1 MKAYIT
7 CPISRT
13 QNKLNVLPEIE
24 KIVKEKRID
33 SFVVQIGGS
42 SEEIFNRDFEQLKS
56 CDLIIAEVSETS
68 HGVGIEIG
76 MSFSLGLERIL
87 LHEKGKHVTK
97 LAHGM
102 PKTTLIEYE
111 DLDDLKTKLSS
122 VLTKFDIRKSK

>member
-1 MKAYIT
+1 MRAYIT
-7 CPISRT
+7 CPISHT

-24 KIVKEKRID
+24 KIAKSKGID
-33 SFVVQIGGS
+33 TFVVKIGGTP
-42 SEEIFNRDFEQLKS
+42 EEIFERDFEQLKS

-87 LHEKGKHVTK
+87 LCEKGKYVTK

-102 PKTTLIEYE
+102 PKTTIIEYE
-111 DLDDLKTKLSS
+111 DLDDLEDKLTSILS
-122 VLTKFDIRKSK
+122 KFEI